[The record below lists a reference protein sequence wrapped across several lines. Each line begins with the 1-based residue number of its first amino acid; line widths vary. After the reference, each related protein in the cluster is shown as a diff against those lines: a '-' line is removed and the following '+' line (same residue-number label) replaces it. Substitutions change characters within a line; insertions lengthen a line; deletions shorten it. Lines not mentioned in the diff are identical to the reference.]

1 MDIAKY
7 MDNNMKIK
15 DKKIAFDEQMYN
27 YTEIICF
34 YNNIQYA
41 HLLILN
47 LIQEEGLQELFMN
60 DMTFDKYK
68 KFEKVLL
75 ENIFFSSRGDNRFN
89 IYLIF
94 IVPLE
99 KIIQCKY
106 EIQKDFQYARKLF
119 LYESELENYFQDGI
133 MLKRYKSDN
142 SFTTSYDKQ
151 TILNQLY
158 QSRKIVRDLCVLELR
173 MGLLEEN
180 KKAKYYKLQNEMLLN
195 LSMVEKY
202 LSNDNDKVYYKEKTL
217 KNNRII
223 KTEKQKLIYVK
234 MIKKIYIS
242 NFRCFKECDIPF
254 KKVNLLFGEN
264 GVGKTTLLEAIELG
278 ITGQN
283 RNNFNSQNAI
293 SRVHCMDEKNSI
305 HILSNEKQ
313 NIYLSDLWYN
323 VKSQDCR
330 EFNELFHR
338 FNYFDTNWVS
348 EFAIEGKQQVNI
360 KQLQKYL
367 GIEKIENGKLALI
380 CLYEKVKELAEIN
393 LKIGNKKR
401 NSLAIFPGRRNQFL
415 YRKNIEQMIKE
426 TDAAI
431 ITCNEQLMQ
440 LKDENNVISLDA
452 IFDKHINK
460 IESIFKLLA
469 AANEFTSLDFH
480 NGEIGAI
487 IRLSEN
493 EVQMSQMSTGQKIC
507 LALSLMFALFLSL
520 DKAPNIVML
529 DEPVAN
535 LDDMHM
541 LNLLDVLR
549 RMAIAG
555 TQIFFTT
562 ANPDVAKLFRRK
574 FSFLEKDFAFY
585 KINEVDKN
593 VKIICEEYSLYKEDA
608 EYCHTI
614 L

>member
-1 MDIAKY
+1 
-7 MDNNMKIK
+7 
-15 DKKIAFDEQMYN
+15 
-27 YTEIICF
+27 
-34 YNNIQYA
+34 
-41 HLLILN
+41 
-47 LIQEEGLQELFMN
+47 
-60 DMTFDKYK
+60 
-68 KFEKVLL
+68 
-75 ENIFFSSRGDNRFN
+75 
-89 IYLIF
+89 
-94 IVPLE
+94 
-99 KIIQCKY
+99 
-106 EIQKDFQYARKLF
+106 
-119 LYESELENYFQDGI
+119 
-133 MLKRYKSDN
+133 
-142 SFTTSYDKQ
+142 
-151 TILNQLY
+151 
-158 QSRKIVRDLCVLELR
+158 
-173 MGLLEEN
+173 
-180 KKAKYYKLQNEMLLN
+180 
-195 LSMVEKY
+195 
-202 LSNDNDKVYYKEKTL
+202 
-217 KNNRII
+217 
-223 KTEKQKLIYVK
+223 
-234 MIKKIYIS
+234 
-242 NFRCFKECDIPF
+242 
-254 KKVNLLFGEN
+254 
-264 GVGKTTLLEAIELG
+264 
-278 ITGQN
+278 
-283 RNNFNSQNAI
+283 
-293 SRVHCMDEKNSI
+293 
-305 HILSNEKQ
+305 
-313 NIYLSDLWYN
+313 
-323 VKSQDCR
+323 
-330 EFNELFHR
+330 
-338 FNYFDTNWVS
+338 
-348 EFAIEGKQQVNI
+348 
-360 KQLQKYL
+360 
-367 GIEKIENGKLALI
+367 
-380 CLYEKVKELAEIN
+380 
-393 LKIGNKKR
+393 
-401 NSLAIFPGRRNQFL
+401 
-415 YRKNIEQMIKE
+415 MIKE